1 LFFQDEGRFGRI
13 SQLRRCWGPKGKRA
27 VVPAQHI
34 RQYTYAFAA
43 IEPKTGESVSLI
55 LPEVNGQT
63 MSLFLAEVASRYPEE
78 QVVMVLDGAAWHKSK
93 ELVIPETMTLIFL
106 PPYSPELNPV
116 EQLWKGMRSQWF
128 ANRFFESMDV
138 LEDALVEALRWV
150 ESSLPWVQSFSLY
163 HWIEYALTN

>member
-1 LFFQDEGRFGRI
+1 M
-13 SQLRRCWGPKGKRA
+13 
-27 VVPAQHI
+27 VPAQHI